1 MRESEVSLYCDTC
14 VIVVCSWP
22 SPIVLRAR
30 LRLLPPHLLDAGPSV
45 PPSLRAPAKER
56 CRLHQRTSPLHSTT
70 AHQRFRSRGRLSM
83 RWRCPAVCRDTLPS
97 SGGCVACVACESVC
111 IVHSCVNRSCELEQH
126 SLAASCCLCPPL
138 HITGPLQELQR
149 AGEHPP
155 FQRNCEQ

>member
-1 MRESEVSLYCDTC
+1 MSLYCVTC

-22 SPIVLRAR
+22 SLIVLRAR

-126 SLAASCCLCPPL
+126 SQHRVILSSPTHRRAAPTTAASRR
-138 HITGPLQELQR
+138 T
-149 AGEHPP
+149 P
-155 FQRNCEQ
+155 FFSTQPWIAT